1 MCVCLVTMLLTVQYD
16 KLCTNNGLSLRTCV
30 ASLSK
35 CIRVCDEGL
44 VEERKQGRFA
54 STGKQKKIVKGN

>member
-1 MCVCLVTMLLTVQYD
+1 MCVCSDDASNGTVRQALYEY
-16 KLCTNNGLSLRTCV
+16 GLSLRTCV